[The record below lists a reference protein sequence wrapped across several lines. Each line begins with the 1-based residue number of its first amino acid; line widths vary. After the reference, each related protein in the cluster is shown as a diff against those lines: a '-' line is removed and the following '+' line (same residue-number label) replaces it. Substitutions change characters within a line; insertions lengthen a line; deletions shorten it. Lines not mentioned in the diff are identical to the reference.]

1 MLTHPR
7 GSSKGG
13 VGGGGNWGHS
23 LIWCKWAVVC
33 AFGEGMVV
41 FRVLSLISLFSIL
54 DKSWAFKKCGRLAFS
69 NLHFWFQQFPPPP
82 KKKNLIPWSY
92 VLRYFVLKFPL
103 KAPPPPN
110 FPSGL
115 HMIFKSLKLI
125 ANYCYFSVWRAKF
138 THQVLILLK
147 VDM

>member
-7 GSSKGG
+7 GSSK
-13 VGGGGNWGHS
+13 GGGGNWGHS

-69 NLHFWFQQFPPPP
+69 NLHLWFQQFPPPP
-82 KKKNLIPWSY
+82 KKSNSMK
-92 VLRYFVLKFPL
+92 LRIALFCTQISLESS
-103 KAPPPPN
+103 PPPH